1 MKRGILDDRSLTLVR
16 KEFDRLKGSNGYSE
30 YEIGEYIGSNA
41 GSICHGEKIES
52 KRLEHLMVVMVY
64 DVALVFANCE
74 VQQDLVIRAVN
85 HSRGCNY

>member
-1 MKRGILDDRSLTLVR
+1 
-16 KEFDRLKGSNGYSE
+16 
-30 YEIGEYIGSNA
+30 
-41 GSICHGEKIES
+41 
-52 KRLEHLMVVMVY
+52 MVVMVY